1 MVGGRPPRVYPCY
14 SGLSETDGLT
24 AMYTESAPRTRVPFG
39 KYASLLWTYLRPQK
53 ALAAAV
59 GVLLLGNIGLQLLG
73 PQILRYFIDEA
84 LGGSPVVRLIWIAVL
99 FTGVA
104 LFQQAVNV
112 VTTYA
117 SGRVGWTATNA
128 LRGDL
133 ARHCMKLDMSFH
145 NRRTP
150 GEMIERIDGD
160 AEELG
165 GFFSTFVIHILGS
178 TILLA
183 GILVLLFREEWRAG
197 LVLTVFALLVLV
209 ALYSLRNLTVDRFR
223 AVREA
228 SAQTFGFIEE
238 RLAGR
243 EDIRTSGA
251 RPYVMLGFHSRI
263 RDWFRKNLI
272 ASLMISLVLNT
283 TWFSFAVGNA
293 VALGVGAWL
302 FLNDLVTIGTV
313 YLVVHYTRMLLEPME
328 RFTQQLNNLQRATAS
343 LIRILDL
350 LETKPRILDGPGAR
364 FPDGALPVRFEDVS
378 FSYNPDEPVLHDISF
393 ELAPG
398 RALGLVG
405 RTGSGKTTIT
415 RLLFRLYDP
424 DRGRVLL
431 GGEDVRDA
439 QISQLR
445 GQVGVVTQDVRL
457 FEGTVRDNL
466 TLLDHTIP
474 DERMI
479 EVVKELGLGSWYAD
493 LPHGLDTVVR
503 SEGAGMSAGEAQ
515 LLAFARVFLRDPRVV
530 VLDEA
535 SSRIDPGTERLIEQA
550 VDRLVEGRTVIVIA
564 HRLSTLDRCD
574 EVMVLE
580 QGRIVEHGQR
590 ERLAAAPGS
599 RFHQML
605 TVDDGEMLA

>member
-1 MVGGRPPRVYPCY
+1 
-14 SGLSETDGLT
+14 
-24 AMYTESAPRTRVPFG
+24 MYNASPARTRVPFR

-59 GVLLLGNIGLQLLG
+59 AVLLLANIGLQLVG

-84 LGGSPVVRLIWIAVL
+84 LGGSPVVNLVWIAVL
-99 FTGVA
+99 FTAVA

-112 VTTYA
+112 VTTYT

-197 LVLTVFALLVLV
+197 LVLTVFALLVLI

-243 EDIRTSGA
+243 EDIRTSAA

-263 RDWFRKNLI
+263 RDWFRKNLV

-343 LIRILDL
+343 LIRIFDL
-350 LETKPRILDGPGAR
+350 LETRPSILDGPGVR
-364 FPDGALPVRFEDVS
+364 FPRARCPCGSRMSPSHITPANPCFTMFHSSLRLGGRLGWWGAPAAARRPS
-378 FSYNPDEPVLHDISF
+378 PGSSSASTTRKGAACS
-393 ELAPG
+393 LA
-398 RALGLVG
+398 G
-405 RTGSGKTTIT
+405 RTCGT
-415 RLLFRLYDP
+415 RASHSC
-424 DRGRVLL
+424 G
-431 GGEDVRDA
+431 
-439 QISQLR
+439 
-445 GQVGVVTQDVRL
+445 
-457 FEGTVRDNL
+457 
-466 TLLDHTIP
+466 
-474 DERMI
+474 
-479 EVVKELGLGSWYAD
+479 
-493 LPHGLDTVVR
+493 VR
-503 SEGAGMSAGEAQ
+503 S
-515 LLAFARVFLRDPRVV
+515 
-530 VLDEA
+530 A
-535 SSRIDPGTERLIEQA
+535 SSPRTCGSSKAPCGT
-550 VDRLVEGRTVIVIA
+550 T
-564 HRLSTLDRCD
+564 
-574 EVMVLE
+574 
-580 QGRIVEHGQR
+580 
-590 ERLAAAPGS
+590 
-599 RFHQML
+599 
-605 TVDDGEMLA
+605 

>member
-1 MVGGRPPRVYPCY
+1 MATTSVGTTSP
-14 SGLSETDGLT
+14 
-24 AMYTESAPRTRVPFG
+24 PRTRVPFR
-39 KYASLLWTYLRPQK
+39 KYGSLLWTYLRPQK
-53 ALAAAV
+53 ALATAV
-59 GVLLLGNIGLQLLG
+59 AVLLLANIGLQLVG

-84 LGGSPVVRLIWIAVL
+84 LEGSAVARLVVVAVL
-99 FTGVA
+99 FTAVA
-104 LFQQAVNV
+104 LVQQVVNV
-112 VTTYA
+112 VTTYT

-145 NRRTP
+145 NQRTP

-165 GFFSTFVIHILGS
+165 SFFSTFVIHILGS

-197 LVLTVFALLVLV
+197 VVLTAFALVVLV

-243 EDIRTSGA
+243 EDIRTSAA

-263 RDWFRKNLI
+263 RDWFRKNLV

-343 LIRILDL
+343 VIRILDL
-350 LETKPRILDGPGAR
+350 LETRPRVVDGPGVR
-364 FPDGALPVRFEDVS
+364 FPEGALPVRFEGVS
-378 FSYNPDEPVLHDISF
+378 FSYSSGEPVLHDISF

-415 RLLFRLYDP
+415 RLLFRLYDT

-431 GGEDVRDA
+431 GGQDVRDA
-439 QISQLR
+439 RISQLR
-445 GQVGVVTQDVRL
+445 DQVGVVTQDVRL
-457 FEGTVRDNL
+457 FEGTVRENL

-474 DERMI
+474 DDRLI
-479 EVVKELGLGSWYAD
+479 EVVEELGLGGWYED
-493 LPHGLDTVVR
+493 LPHGLDTILR

-535 SSRIDPGTERLIEQA
+535 SSRIDPGTERLIERA

-580 QGRIVEHGQR
+580 HGRVVEHGER
-590 ERLAAAPGS
+590 EQLAAASGS
-599 RFHQML
+599 KFRQML
-605 TVDDGEMLA
+605 EADSGEMLA

>member
-1 MVGGRPPRVYPCY
+1 MTTVPAGTISP
-14 SGLSETDGLT
+14 
-24 AMYTESAPRTRVPFG
+24 PRTRVPFRR
-39 KYASLLWTYLRPQK
+39 YVALLWKYVSPQK
-53 ALAAAV
+53 ALVAV
-59 GVLLLGNIGLQLLG
+59 VAVALLGNIGLQLLS

-84 LGGSPVVRLIWIAVL
+84 LAGSQVGRLVWIAVL
-99 FTGVA
+99 FTAIA
-104 LFQQAVNV
+104 LVQQAVNV
-112 VTTYA
+112 VAVYT

-145 NRRTP
+145 NRHTP

-165 GFFSTFVIHILGS
+165 SFFSTFVIQMLGGAM
-178 TILLA
+178 LLA

-197 LVLTVFALLVLV
+197 LALTAFSLVVLFV
-209 ALYSLRNLTVDRFR
+209 LYSLRNLTVDRFR

-243 EDIRTSGA
+243 EDIRTSAA
-251 RPYVMLGFHSRI
+251 RPYVMLGFHRRI
-263 RDWFRKNLI
+263 RDWFRKNLV
-272 ASLMISLVLNT
+272 ASVMISLILNT
-283 TWFSFAVGNA
+283 AWFSFAVGTA
-293 VALGVGAWL
+293 VALGVGSWL
-302 FLNDLVTIGTV
+302 FLNDLVTIGAV
-313 YLVVHYTRMLLEPME
+313 YLIVHYTRMLLDPIE
-328 RFTQQLNNLQRATAS
+328 RFTQQINNLQRATAS

-350 LETKPRILDGPGAR
+350 LETRRRVNDGPGVR
-364 FPDGALPVRFEDVS
+364 FPEGALPVRFDGVS
-378 FSYNPDEPVLHDISF
+378 FSYSHEEEVLHDVSF

-424 DRGRVLL
+424 DQGRVLL
-431 GGEDVRDA
+431 GGQDVRDA
-439 QISQLR
+439 RAAELR
-445 GQVGVVTQDVRL
+445 GQIGVVTQDVRL

-466 TLLDHTIP
+466 TLLDPAIP
-474 DERMI
+474 DERLL
-479 EVVKELGLGSWYAD
+479 EVVEELGLGGWYAD
-493 LPHGLDTVVR
+493 LPDGLDTVVR
-503 SEGAGMSAGEAQ
+503 SGGTRMSAGEAQ
-515 LLAFARVFLRDPRVV
+515 LLAFARVFLRDPHVV

-535 SSRIDPGTERLIEQA
+535 SSRIDPGTGRLIERA

-580 QGRIVEHGQR
+580 QGRIVEHDER
-590 ERLAAAPGS
+590 ERLAGDPAS

-605 TVDDGEMLA
+605 TTDAGEVTP

>member
-1 MVGGRPPRVYPCY
+1 M
-14 SGLSETDGLT
+14 
-24 AMYTESAPRTRVPFG
+24 ANNTEEVSKSRVPFRR
-39 KYASLLWTYLRPQK
+39 YVSLLVTYLRHQK
-53 ALAAAV
+53 ALVLLTA
-59 GVLLLGNIGLQLLG
+59 VLLLGNIGLQLLS

-84 LGGSPVVRLIWIAVL
+84 LAGTAVGRLVGIAVT
-99 FTGVA
+99 FTVVA
-104 LFQQAVNV
+104 LVQQAVNV
-112 VTTYA
+112 ATTYT

-133 ARHCMKLDMSFH
+133 ARHCMMLDMSFH
-145 NRRTP
+145 NRHTP

-160 AEELG
+160 AEQLG
-165 GFFSTFVIHILGS
+165 SFFSTFVVHILGS
-178 TILLA
+178 SILLA
-183 GILVLLFREEWRAG
+183 GILVLLFRAEWRAG
-197 LVLTVFALLVLV
+197 LALTAFALIVLSM
-209 ALYSLRNLTVDRFR
+209 LYALRNLTVDRYR

-228 SAQTFGFIEE
+228 SAQTFGFVEE

-243 EDIRTSGA
+243 EDIRTSAA
-251 RPYVMLGFHSRI
+251 RPYVMLGFHRRI

-283 TWFSFAVGNA
+283 TWFSFSVGTA
-293 VALGVGAWL
+293 VALGVGSWL
-302 FLNDLVTIGTV
+302 FLNGLVTIGTV
-313 YLVVHYTRMLLEPME
+313 YLIVHYTRMLLQPIE
-328 RFTQQLNNLQRATAS
+328 RFTQQIDNLQRATAS
-343 LIRILDL
+343 LVRILEL
-350 LETKPRILDGPGAR
+350 LATRRLVLDGPGVR
-364 FPDGALPVRFEDVS
+364 FPEGALPVRFENVS
-378 FSYNPDEPVLHDISF
+378 FSYNAGEQVLHDVSF

-424 DRGRVLL
+424 DQGRVLL
-431 GGEDVRDA
+431 GGQDVRDA
-439 QISQLR
+439 RASELR
-445 GQVGVVTQDVRL
+445 AQVGVVTQDVRL

-466 TLLDHTIP
+466 TLLDYTIP
-474 DERMI
+474 DSRMI
-479 EVVKELGLGSWYAD
+479 EVIDELGLGPWYAE
-493 LPHGLDTVVR
+493 LPDGLDTMLR

-535 SSRIDPGTERLIEQA
+535 SSRIDPGTERLIERA

-580 QGRIVEHGQR
+580 KGRIIEHGDR
-590 ERLAAAPGS
+590 SRLASDPAS
-599 RFHQML
+599 RFRR
-605 TVDDGEMLA
+605 MLAIAAREAPV

>member
-1 MVGGRPPRVYPCY
+1 MATTSVGTTSP
-14 SGLSETDGLT
+14 
-24 AMYTESAPRTRVPFG
+24 PRTRVPFR
-39 KYASLLWTYLRPQK
+39 KYGSLLWTYLRPQK
-53 ALAAAV
+53 ALATAV
-59 GVLLLGNIGLQLLG
+59 AVLLLANIGLQLVG

-84 LGGSPVVRLIWIAVL
+84 LEGSAVARLVVVAVL
-99 FTGVA
+99 FTAVA
-104 LFQQAVNV
+104 LVQQVVNV
-112 VTTYA
+112 VTTYT

-145 NRRTP
+145 NQRTP

-165 GFFSTFVIHILGS
+165 SFFSTFVIHILGS

-197 LVLTVFALLVLV
+197 VVLTAFALVVLV

-243 EDIRTSGA
+243 EDIRTSAA

-263 RDWFRKNLI
+263 RDWFRKNLV

-343 LIRILDL
+343 VIRILDL
-350 LETKPRILDGPGAR
+350 LETRPRVVDGPGVR
-364 FPDGALPVRFEDVS
+364 FPEGALPVRFEGVS
-378 FSYNPDEPVLHDISF
+378 FSYSSGEPVLHDISF

-415 RLLFRLYDP
+415 RLLFRLYDTN
-424 DRGRVLL
+424 RGRVLL
-431 GGEDVRDA
+431 GGQDVRDA
-439 QISQLR
+439 RISQLR
-445 GQVGVVTQDVRL
+445 DQVGVVTQDVRL
-457 FEGTVRDNL
+457 FEGTVRENL

-474 DERMI
+474 DDRLI
-479 EVVKELGLGSWYAD
+479 EVVEELGLGGWYED
-493 LPHGLDTVVR
+493 LPHGLDTILR

-535 SSRIDPGTERLIEQA
+535 SSRIDPGTERLIERA

-580 QGRIVEHGQR
+580 HGRVVEHGER
-590 ERLAAAPGS
+590 EQLAAASGS
-599 RFHQML
+599 KFRQML
-605 TVDDGEMLA
+605 EADSGEMLA

>member
-1 MVGGRPPRVYPCY
+1 MA
-14 SGLSETDGLT
+14 TDT
-24 AMYTESAPRTRVPFG
+24 AAASKSRVPFRR
-39 KYASLLWTYLRPQK
+39 YVHLLATYLRPQK
-53 ALAAAV
+53 ALVTLAA
-59 GVLLLGNIGLQLLG
+59 VLLLSNIGLQLLS

-84 LGGSPVVRLIWIAVL
+84 LAGSAVGRLVGIAVF
-99 FTGVA
+99 FTVVA
-104 LFQQAVNV
+104 LAQQAVNV
-112 VTTYA
+112 ATTYT

-133 ARHCMKLDMSFH
+133 ARHCMTLDMSFH
-145 NRRTP
+145 NRHTP

-160 AEELG
+160 AEQLG
-165 GFFSTFVIHILGS
+165 SFFSTFVVHILGS

-183 GILVLLFREEWRAG
+183 GILVLLFRAEWRAG
-197 LVLTVFALLVLV
+197 LALTAFALVVLS
-209 ALYSLRNLTVDRFR
+209 ALYALRNLTVDRFR

-228 SAQTFGFIEE
+228 SAQTFGFVEE

-243 EDIRTSGA
+243 EDIRTSAA
-251 RPYVMLGFHSRI
+251 RPYVMVGFHRRI
-263 RDWFRKNLI
+263 RDWFRKNLV

-283 TWFSFAVGNA
+283 TWFSFSVGTA
-293 VALGVGAWL
+293 VALGVGSWL
-302 FLNDLVTIGTV
+302 YLNGHVTIGTV
-313 YLVVHYTRMLLEPME
+313 YLIVHYTRMLLQPIE
-328 RFTQQLNNLQRATAS
+328 RFTQQIGNLQRATAS
-343 LIRILDL
+343 LVRILDL
-350 LETKPRILDGPGAR
+350 LGAERRVLDGPGVR
-364 FPDGALPVRFEDVS
+364 FPDGALPVRFEGVS
-378 FSYNPDEPVLHDISF
+378 FSYNAGEQVLHDVSF
-393 ELAPG
+393 ELAAG

-431 GGEDVRDA
+431 GGRDVRDA
-439 QISQLR
+439 TASELR
-445 GQVGVVTQDVRL
+445 SQVGVVTQDVRL

-466 TLLDHTIP
+466 TLLDYTIP
-474 DERMI
+474 DSRMVEVI
-479 EVVKELGLGSWYAD
+479 EELGLGPWYAD

-535 SSRIDPGTERLIEQA
+535 SSRIDPGTERLIERA

-580 QGRIVEHGQR
+580 KGRVIEHGDR
-590 ERLAAAPGS
+590 ARLASDPDS
-599 RFHQML
+599 RFRR
-605 TVDDGEMLA
+605 MLAIAAREAPA

>member
-1 MVGGRPPRVYPCY
+1 MHTTSP
-14 SGLSETDGLT
+14 
-24 AMYTESAPRTRVPFG
+24 PRTRVPFR

-53 ALAAAV
+53 ALATAV
-59 GVLLLGNIGLQLLG
+59 ALLLLVNIGLQLVG

-84 LGGSPVVRLIWIAVL
+84 LGGSPVVQLIWIAVL
-99 FTGVA
+99 FTAVA
-104 LFQQAVNV
+104 LVQQAVNV
-112 VTTYA
+112 VTTYT

-133 ARHCMKLDMSFH
+133 ARHCMRLDMSFH

-178 TILLA
+178 TILLI

-197 LVLTVFALLVLV
+197 LVLTAFALVVLV

-243 EDIRTSGA
+243 EDIRTSAA

-263 RDWFRKNLI
+263 RDWFRKNLV

-302 FLNDLVTIGTV
+302 FMNDLVTIGTV
-313 YLVVHYTRMLLEPME
+313 YLVVHYTRILLEPME

-350 LETKPRILDGPGAR
+350 LETRPRVLDGPGVR
-364 FPDGALPVRFEDVS
+364 FPEGALPVRFDDVS
-378 FSYNPDEPVLHDISF
+378 FSYHAGEPVLHEVSF

-439 QISQLR
+439 GISQLR

-466 TLLDHTIP
+466 SLLDYTIP

-479 EVVKELGLGSWYAD
+479 EVVKELGLGAWYED
-493 LPHGLDTVVR
+493 LPHGLDTVLR

-535 SSRIDPGTERLIEQA
+535 SSRIDPGTERLIERA

-580 QGRIVEHGQR
+580 HGRVVEHGER
-590 ERLAAAPGS
+590 EQLAAAPGS
-599 RFHQML
+599 KFHQML
-605 TVDDGEMLA
+605 SADAGEMLA